1 MFDHCIQ
8 AMSAAE
14 SDVVM
19 DLMQQDPPSANAYD
33 ELKAT
38 FTERRSTSTSERVQR
53 LRALGLLADQRSP
66 DLLLLIEGI
75 LGLPIEGGV
84 IATEGF
90 LMRFQS
96 QIQLIVPAQA
106 GIFTVEQLAKMADRL
121 ASVPTIQGASA
132 NVNVVQEEGLFHAED
147 PLKLKRCMRRWPS

>member
-75 LGLPIEGGV
+75 LGLSIEGGV

-90 LMRFQS
+90 LMRLQS

-132 NVNVVQEEGLFHAED
+132 NVNVVQEEGLFHSED